1 MRTIFFRM
9 LLVKYLYLGVAVL
22 FLSGY
27 NLAPGSDSFAST
39 QKNTVMSAIN
49 IGSNNGNSNSSN
61 NDEFKLINT
70 VPLKANF
77 ITTDFLKNAYFI
89 TSKNQ
94 VMRYDSTGN
103 VTGVYSETQYG
114 PAAFVDAKTPFNI
127 LVFYKEFATV
137 VMLDMRMNNKRIFKL
152 PNIGISSVSAACL
165 SDDNYFWVFDQNE
178 QRLKKINNNYEV
190 IHKSMDLRQ
199 LLGVTLNPNFLTES
213 NGLIY
218 LNVPEL
224 GILMFDIFGT
234 FYSSISN
241 TDIDVYDLKGFQV
254 INDKLV
260 FYNNGELTIISP
272 ASLQKE
278 IVPIPRSNNVID
290 VRLEAGNLYQLE
302 NNEAKFYMIS
312 K

>member
-1 MRTIFFRM
+1 M
-9 LLVKYLYLGVAVL
+9 
-22 FLSGY
+22 
-27 NLAPGSDSFAST
+27 
-39 QKNTVMSAIN
+39 
-49 IGSNNGNSNSSN
+49 
-61 NDEFKLINT
+61 
-70 VPLKANF
+70 
-77 ITTDFLKNAYFI
+77 
-89 TSKNQ
+89 
-94 VMRYDSTGN
+94 
-103 VTGVYSETQYG
+103 
-114 PAAFVDAKTPFNI
+114 FN
-127 LVFYKEFATV
+127 
-137 VMLDMRMNNKRIFKL
+137 
-152 PNIGISSVSAACL
+152 
-165 SDDNYFWVFDQNE
+165 QNE